1 MGLDSQ
7 VLNLEARKLT
17 KVRST
22 VAVDPEREQ
31 VVLVL
36 ANLAVRVDR
45 RKSGIG
51 KSLLASCD
59 SFVEVGIYSY
69 LSCFMTVAGMYD
81 RRSKWYACMYA
92 PLLVESG

>member
-7 VLNLEARKLT
+7 ILNLQDRKLS

-22 VAVDPEREQ
+22 GALDPDREQ
-31 VVLVL
+31 LVLVL

-51 KSLLASCD
+51 RSLLASCD
-59 SFVEVGIYSY
+59 SFLEVRIYEY
-69 LSCFMTVAGMYD
+69 LMCSVAGMCD
-81 RRSKWYACMYA
+81 RRYNGMVCM
-92 PLLVESG
+92 LLH

>member
-1 MGLDSQ
+1 MCYGTDNLYSMLTSLCSTAYSHCSCVGLDSQ

-59 SFVEVGIYSY
+59 SFLEVGIYSY
-69 LSCFMTVAGMYD
+69 LV
-81 RRSKWYACMYA
+81 
-92 PLLVESG
+92 V